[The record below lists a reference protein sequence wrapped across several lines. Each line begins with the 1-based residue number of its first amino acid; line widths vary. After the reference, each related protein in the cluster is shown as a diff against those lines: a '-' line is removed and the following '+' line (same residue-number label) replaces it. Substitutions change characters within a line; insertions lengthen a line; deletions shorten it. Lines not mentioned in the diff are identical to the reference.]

1 MKKRFFNIFKFILLL
16 VVIMASN
23 TSNNNYEYRVIN
35 DNLNKT
41 VNLSTMALKLSE
53 FNYDLMYSAKDTYT
67 GDLTG
72 YVYNCPACN
81 GHLACMSSY
90 NIMDGTTTYDDSD
103 YGIVNIVAS
112 SSNLP
117 CGSIIRFN
125 SARLSNTPIYAIVL
139 DRGVLGNAIDFL
151 SEDYDYATSRVGR
164 SSITYD
170 VLRSGWIQD
179 NES

>member
-1 MKKRFFNIFKFILLL
+1 MKKRFFNIFKFVLLL

>member
-1 MKKRFFNIFKFILLL
+1 MKRNILNICKFILL
-16 VVIMASN
+16 VIVIMASN
-23 TSNNNYEYRVIN
+23 TSNNDYEYRVNN

-81 GHLACMSSY
+81 GHLACLSSY
-90 NIMDGTTTYDDSD
+90 NIMDGTTTYDDAE

-112 SSNLP
+112 SANLP

-125 SARLSNTPIYAIVL
+125 STRISDSPIYAIVL
-139 DRGVLGNAIDFL
+139 DRGVIGNAIDFL
-151 SEDYDYATSRVGR
+151 SENYDYATSRVGR

-170 VLRSGWIQD
+170 ILRSGWNEI